1 MICFCAVGDLETTHH
16 SDSVYMN
23 RTFNTAPMLFKHI
36 STIHKFVGEK
46 QLQCLFQNIMKAH
59 ATNVNLKH
67 NPQKTVS
74 DFASDFKAAVAIDFA

>member
-23 RTFNTAPMLFKHI
+23 RTFNTCTNAIQTHLHH
-36 STIHKFVGEK
+36 SLVGEK

-74 DFASDFKAAVAIDFA
+74 DFASDFNASVAIDFA